1 MGHIQ
6 HNHLKLANL
15 EQFSNELRS
24 IADDVEG
31 VLASF
36 LNDSTQLGRAMSYA
50 VLAGGKRFRAFLTV
64 AIGDC
69 FQVNRSYSLR
79 AAAAIELVHAY
90 SLIHDDL
97 PAMDNAPLRRGKP
110 SCHVEFNEATAI
122 LAGDT
127 LIPMAF
133 ELLSERKTHPDGDV
147 RLQLI
152 KALAGAIGPQ
162 GMPLGQM
169 QDLGLERPVES
180 IDQLLFLEHLKT
192 GELMACAC
200 EFGAI
205 LGGASEL
212 ERQALRVYGQNIGIA
227 FQIVDDL
234 LDAISTTEDLGKP
247 TGLDSEHKKATFLSL
262 LGKEEAWEK
271 ANDYVL
277 QAIDTLTVLGK
288 PVASLEEAAHFTL
301 IRMK

>member
-1 MGHIQ
+1 MGHTQ
-6 HNHLKLANL
+6 HNLLKPVNF
-15 EQFSNELRS
+15 EQFSDELRS
-24 IADDVEG
+24 IAVDVEA
-31 VLASF
+31 VLASL
-36 LNDSTQLGRAMSYA
+36 LNNSTQLGCAMSYA
-50 VLAGGKRFRAFLTV
+50 VLAAGKRFRTFLTV
-64 AIGDC
+64 AVADC
-69 FQVNRSYSLR
+69 FQVDRSHSVR

-97 PAMDNAPLRRGKP
+97 PAMDNSSLRRGKP
-110 SCHVEFNEATAI
+110 SCHVEFDEATAI

-133 ELLSERKTHPDGDV
+133 ELLSEAETHPDAGI

-152 KALAGAIGPQ
+152 SALAKAIGPQ

-169 QDLGLERPVES
+169 QDLGLERPIES

-205 LGGASEL
+205 LGGASEV

-234 LDAISTTEDLGKP
+234 LDATSTTENLGKP
-247 TGLDSEHKKATFLSL
+247 AGQDSEHKKATFLSL

-277 QAIDTLTVLGK
+277 QAIGNLTVLGK
-288 PVASLEEAAHFTL
+288 PVSSLEGAAHFTL